1 MSSFFYNDTG
11 KKEISEDLLDSKA
24 KGWAE
29 SFLNPRRPKE
39 SWARNPRLTSAQLR
53 RFHREVKEL
62 EVRVKALKDSKTEFI
77 ALRPIVKMLKSKVA
91 YACPSNGVERKVPEE
106 FRKYIE
112 EMVDNVID
120 SRDFLAFALCFEAVV
135 GYFYGQGG
143 R

>member
-1 MSSFFYNDTG
+1 MSGFFHNDTD
-11 KKEISEDLLDSKA
+11 KKQIKEDFLDKKA
-24 KGWAE
+24 RGWAE

-53 RFHREVKEL
+53 RFHREVKEM
-62 EVRVKALKDSKTEFI
+62 EERVKGLEDPQADFA
-77 ALRPIVKMLKSKVA
+77 ALRPMIKMLKSKVA

-112 EMVDNVID
+112 GD
-120 SRDFLAFALCFEAVV
+120 
-135 GYFYGQGG
+135 G